1 MLSSTPTKALSGPVV
16 LASSVVGAGPS
27 AAASPSI
34 RGGVAGG
41 SAASAISG
49 ESGLAP
55 APAPSQPLHFSLPDT
70 GPTDVAVFWD
80 FENVK
85 IPEWCAATKASDC
98 LREKLLPFGRI
109 VERKLY
115 YDSSKKTE
123 SNFADRSDLDL
134 SGFTLVDCPSRH
146 NRKETLDKK
155 LIVDVLFFAWERVTR
170 GAKACVALI
179 TCDGDYS
186 YTLARLQDIGVYT
199 IIIFRPDN
207 VAQILVDVA
216 NVGMAWETDVLGG
229 TVVDFGDAC
238 SAESHLAAGAPGDWR
253 GVGPGPGPGP
263 GQGTRREY
271 AAPIPSFAAVPFRAM
286 LQAFLAAT
294 VEEMQARQHHYET
307 LEGSWALE
315 SKVALSFYRK
325 VNTRDKERYHGTKKA
340 ALKQQLVVCGRR
352 DLQCGD
358 TPVVQVNPWDDRTGL
373 SLETYF
379 QLTAEGMERVQN
391 G

>member
-1 MLSSTPTKALSGPVV
+1 MLSSSTPTKPAVATVASAVTSGPI
-16 LASSVVGAGPS
+16 
-27 AAASPSI
+27 ASPSV
-34 RGGVAGG
+34 RLAGG
-41 SAASAISG
+41 SASTAVSH
-49 ESGLAP
+49 ESGP
-55 APAPSQPLHFSLPDT
+55 PPPSQPLYFSLPDT

-146 NRKETLDKK
+146 RKETLDKK

-170 GAKACVALI
+170 GAKATVVLI

-216 NVGMAWETDVLGG
+216 NVAMAWETDILGG
-229 TVVDFGDAC
+229 TVVEFGDGC
-238 SAESHLAAGAPGDWR
+238 SAESNLTASTPNDWR
-253 GVGPGPGPGP
+253 LGN
-263 GQGTRREY
+263 GTRREFV
-271 AAPIPSFAAVPFRAM
+271 ASPSMAPVPFRVL
-286 LQAFLAAT
+286 LQAFLTAT
-294 VEEMQARQHHYET
+294 MEEMQARQHDYET
-307 LEGSWALE
+307 LEESWALE
-315 SKVALSFYRK
+315 SKVALSYYRK
-325 VNTRDKERYHGTKKA
+325 TNTRDKERYHGTKKA
-340 ALKQQLVVCGRR
+340 AFKQQLVVCGRR
-352 DLQCGD
+352 DLRHSD
-358 TPVVQVNPWDDRTGL
+358 TPVVQVKAWERDGF

-379 QLTAEGMERVQN
+379 QLTAEGMDRARS